1 MRAAFY
7 TLGCKVNQYE
17 TEAVAQEFMRHG
29 YLLVSEDEEADV
41 YVVNSCSVTREADR
55 KSRQY
60 LRRMKRRNPDAVTVL
75 MGCYP
80 QTCPAETEALT
91 EADIV
96 LGTENKLSAVEL
108 VEQFL
113 KDRQRLDVLTER
125 DVDGTAKRPSGPSGC
140 SVLET
145 GYNDIGT
152 VVSMLGSRRALIK
165 IQEGCNRFC
174 SYCIIPHAR
183 GPIRSRSPRSI
194 ENEAVELL
202 KNGCREIVLAGINTA
217 LYGLENGFI
226 NDMEW
231 SAADKENVRGIEI
244 VVKLLNDLPGDFRIR
259 LNSLEPTVVDRDYL
273 ASLLKYDKLAHHAHL
288 SAQSGSDRVIASM
301 NRHYSRADYLQM
313 VRTLRAFDEDYGITT
328 DIIAGFPGET
338 EEDFAESLELVD
350 ESGFLHVHAFPYS
363 ERPGTPAADMP
374 GKVPQSVKKERV
386 AKLIETGEAASL
398 RFREGLAGTVQR
410 VLPEEYCGDGLWRGR
425 ASNYCNVWFEAPKL
439 PDLTSSF
446 IDVTIEKTYEDGVF
460 GRAVLN
466 EDLTGPSGSGPAAQ
480 KGDEMSDCIFCKLAN
495 GEIPTNMVYEDDKIA
510 AFRDLEPQAP
520 EHVLIVPKKHI
531 RSLDQTAPEDA
542 ELLAHIMLK
551 IKEIAAILE
560 LENGYRVV
568 INTGADGGQSVPH
581 LHVHL
586 LGKRAMAWP
595 PG

>member
-1 MRAAFY
+1 MKAAFY

-17 TEAVAQEFMRHG
+17 TEAVAQEFLRHG

-60 LRRMKRRNPDAVTVL
+60 LRRMKRRNPQAVTVL

-80 QTCPAETEALT
+80 QTCPGETEELG

-96 LGTENKLSAVEL
+96 LGTEDKLSAVGL

-113 KDRQRLDVLTER
+113 ADRGRIDKLTEK
-125 DVDGTAKRPSGPSGC
+125 DENGAPLRPSGPSGC
-140 SVLET
+140 PVLET

-194 ENEAVELL
+194 EKEAVELL
-202 KNGCREIVLAGINTA
+202 KSGCREIVLAGINTA
-217 LYGLENGFI
+217 LYGLENGFK

-259 LNSLEPTVVDRDYL
+259 LNSLEPTVVDKDYL

-288 SAQSGSDRVIASM
+288 SVQSGSDSVIASM
-301 NRHYSRADYLQM
+301 NRHYTRADYLQM
-313 VRTLRAFDEDYGITT
+313 VRTLKSFDKDYGITT
-328 DIIAGFPGET
+328 DIITGFPGEK
-338 EEDFAESLELVD
+338 EEDFEESLRLVD
-350 ESGFLHVHAFPYS
+350 ECGFLHVHAFPYS
-363 ERPGTPAADMP
+363 ERPGTPAASMP
-374 GKVPQSVKKERV
+374 GKVPVNVRKERV
-386 AKLIETGEAASL
+386 ARLIKAGDAASL

-410 VLPEEYCGDGLWRGR
+410 VLPEECCGDGMWRGR
-425 ASNYCNVWFEAPKL
+425 ASNYCNVWFEAPAE
-439 PDLTSSF
+439 PDLTSTF
-446 IDVTIEKTYEDGVF
+446 VDVTIEKTYKDGVF
-460 GRAVLN
+460 GR
-466 EDLTGPSGSGPAAQ
+466 TGTSPESDCIADCAADAR
-480 KGDEMSDCIFCKLAN
+480 KGEQMSDCIFCKIAN
-495 GEIPTNMVYEDDKIA
+495 GGIPTNMVYEDDKIA

-531 RSLDQTAPEDA
+531 QSLDQTTEEDA

-551 IKEIAAILE
+551 IKEIAAILK

-568 INTGADGGQSVPH
+568 INTGSDGGQTVPH

>member
-1 MRAAFY
+1 MKAAFY

-17 TEAVAQEFMRHG
+17 TEAVAQEFLRHG

-60 LRRMKRRNPDAVTVL
+60 LRRMKRRNPQAVTVL

-80 QTCPAETEALT
+80 QTCPEETEKLA

-96 LGTENKLSAVEL
+96 LGTEDKLSAVGL

-113 KDRQRLDVLTER
+113 ADRGRIDKLTEK
-125 DVDGTAKRPSGPSGC
+125 DEDGAPLRPSGPSGC
-140 SVLET
+140 PVLET

-183 GPIRSRSPRSI
+183 GPIRSRSPKSI
-194 ENEAVELL
+194 EKEAVELL

-217 LYGLENGFI
+217 LYGLENGFK

-231 SAADKENVRGIEI
+231 PAAEKKNVRGIEI
-244 VVKLLNDLPGDFRIR
+244 VVKLLIDLPGDFRIR
-259 LNSLEPTVVDRDYL
+259 LNSLEPTVVDKDYL

-288 SAQSGSDRVIASM
+288 SVQSGSDSVIASM
-301 NRHYSRADYLQM
+301 NRHYTRADYLQM
-313 VRTLRAFDEDYGITT
+313 VRTLKAFDKDYGITT
-328 DIIAGFPGET
+328 DIITGFPGET
-338 EEDFAESLELVD
+338 EEDFEESLRLVD
-350 ESGFLHVHAFPYS
+350 ECGFLHVHAFPYS
-363 ERPGTPAADMP
+363 ERPGTPAAAMP
-374 GKVPQSVKKERV
+374 GKVPVNVRKERV
-386 AKLIETGEAASL
+386 ARLIKAGDAASL

-425 ASNYCNVWFEAPKL
+425 ASNYCNVWFEAPAG
-439 PDLTSSF
+439 PDLTSTF
-446 IDVTIEKTYEDGVF
+446 VDVTIEKTYKDGVF
-460 GRAVLN
+460 GRAGA
-466 EDLTGPSGSGPAAQ
+466 ETETIRGTDGAADAR
-480 KGDEMSDCIFCKLAN
+480 KGEQMSDCIFCKIAN
-495 GEIPTNMVYEDDKIA
+495 GGIPTNMVYEDDKIA

-531 RSLDQTAPEDA
+531 QSLDQTSEKDA

-551 IKEIAAILE
+551 IKEIAAILK

-568 INTGADGGQSVPH
+568 INTGADGGQTVPH

>member
-1 MRAAFY
+1 MKAAFY

-17 TEAVAQEFMRHG
+17 SQAVAQEFLRHG
-29 YLLVSEDEEADV
+29 CLLVSEDEEADV

-60 LRRMKRRNPDAVTVL
+60 LRRMKRRNPQAVTVL

-80 QTCPAETEALT
+80 QTCPQETDGLA
-91 EADIV
+91 EADIII
-96 LGTENKLSAVEL
+96 GTENKLSVFGL
-108 VEQFL
+108 VEEFL
-113 KDRQRLDVLTER
+113 KNRQRVDLLTEKNA
-125 DVDGTAKRPSGPSGC
+125 DGSPRRPAGPSGC
-140 SVLET
+140 PVLET
-145 GYNDIGT
+145 EYNDAGT
-152 VVSMLGSRRALIK
+152 VISMLGSRRALIK

-183 GPIRSRSPRSI
+183 GPIRSRSPKSI
-194 ENEAVELL
+194 EKEALELI

-217 LYGLENGFI
+217 LYGLENGFK
-226 NDMEW
+226 NDLEW
-231 SAADKENVRGIEI
+231 PAAVKENVRGIEI
-244 VVKLLNDLPGDFRIR
+244 VVKLLNNLPGDFRIR

-273 ASLLKYDKLAHHAHL
+273 AGLLKYDKLAHHAHI
-288 SAQSGSDRVIASM
+288 SVQSGSDRVIASM
-301 NRHYSRADYLQM
+301 NRHYTRADYLQM
-313 VRTLRAFDEDYGITT
+313 VRTLKAFDKDYGITT

-338 EEDFAESLELVD
+338 EEDFSESLSLVD
-350 ESGFLHVHAFPYS
+350 ECGFLHVHAFPYS
-363 ERPGTPAADMP
+363 ERPGTPAADMG
-374 GKVPQSVKKERV
+374 GKVPRKVRKERV
-386 AKLIETGEAASL
+386 AKLIEAGDAASL
-398 RFREGLAGTVQR
+398 RFREGLVGTVQR

-425 ASNYCNVWFEAPKL
+425 ASNYCNVWFEAPAE
-439 PDLTSSF
+439 PDLTDSF
-446 IDVTIEKTYEDGVF
+446 IDVTIEKKYEDGVF
-460 GRAVLN
+460 GRR
-466 EDLTGPSGSGPAAQ
+466 
-480 KGDEMSDCIFCKLAN
+480 KGEQMSDCIFCKLAN

-531 RSLDQTAPEDA
+531 QSLDHTAPEDA

-551 IKEIAAILE
+551 IKEVAAILG

-568 INTGADGGQSVPH
+568 INTGADGGQTVPH